1 MSFLTRRKS
10 IDVMQALEAHE
21 KLKPTLG
28 WPHLMALG
36 VGAIVG
42 TGIYTLVGVAA
53 GMAGPAV
60 MLSFLLAGAV
70 CVCAALAYAEMATMI
85 PVSGSAYT
93 YSYAVMGEGTA
104 WVVGWSLILEYTVVC
119 SAVAVG
125 WSGHAAEFLR
135 PMGVPDALLAAPQ
148 LPIAPFLHSL
158 GVPSA
163 WLTSFIPAAGAV
175 HGIINLPAVVISLIV
190 TGLLV
195 VGTRESATVNV
206 ILVAVKIVALVVF
219 VVIALP
225 HFDAGHF
232 KPFMTH
238 GLYEVS
244 KDPTTGA
251 LLKLGVAPAA
261 AIIFFAFYGF
271 DTISTAAEEAKNP
284 ARDLKIGIVGS
295 MVACTI
301 IYMVVAAAAVG
312 AVPVA
317 EFAKDS
323 APLVYVMNKLG
334 NPTVAALVAGA
345 AVVALPTVILAF
357 LYGQSRIFFVMARD
371 RLLPKALSK
380 VSART
385 GGPVLM
391 TVITG
396 VIVAVMSGFATL
408 GDLAALANA
417 GTLAAFIAV
426 CLAMMI
432 LRVREPN
439 RPRVFRAPV
448 WWLIGPAGIVGCIL
462 LFASLSTF
470 TQIAFVIWNLVGV
483 VLYLA
488 YGRRKSLLAQ

>member
-1 MSFLTRRKS
+1 MSFLTRTKS
-10 IDVMQALEAHE
+10 IDAMQALQPHE
-21 KLKPTLG
+21 KLKATLS

-125 WSGHAAEFLR
+125 WSGHAAEFLK
-135 PMGVPDALLAAPQ
+135 PLGMPAALLAGP
-148 LPIAPFLHSL
+148 LDPLNP
-158 GVPSA
+158 
-163 WLTSFIPAAGAV
+163 
-175 HGIINLPAVVISLIV
+175 GIVNLPAVVISLVV
-190 TGLLV
+190 TALLV
-195 VGTRESATVNV
+195 IGTKESATVNV
-206 ILVAVKIVALVVF
+206 VLVAIKIVALAVF
-219 VVIALP
+219 VAIAAP
-225 HFDAGHF
+225 HFQAAHF
-232 KPFMTH
+232 HPFMTH
-238 GLYEVS
+238 GLSETIT
-244 KDPTTGA
+244 DPKTG
-251 LLKLGVAPAA
+251 LLMKVGVAPAA

-284 ARDLKIGIVGS
+284 GRDLKIGIVGS
-295 MVACTI
+295 MIACTI

-317 EFAKDS
+317 QFAKDS
-323 APLVYVMNKLG
+323 APLVYVMNAVG
-334 NPTVAALVAGA
+334 AHGVAGLVAGA

-371 RLLPKALSK
+371 GLLPKALSK

-391 TVITG
+391 TVVTG
-396 VIVAVMSGFATL
+396 VLVAVLSGFVTL

-432 LRVREPN
+432 LRIREPA

-448 WWLIGPAGIVGCIL
+448 WWLIGPAGIVGCL
-462 LFASLSTF
+462 WLFASLSTF
-470 TQIAFVIWNLVGV
+470 TQVAFVIWNAIGIAF
-483 VLYLA
+483 YLL
-488 YGRRKSLLAQ
+488 YGRRTSLLAA

>member
-10 IDVMQALEAHE
+10 IDAMQALEAHE
-21 KLKPTLG
+21 KLIPTLS

-42 TGIYTLVGVAA
+42 TGIYTLVGVAS

-60 MLSFLLAGAV
+60 MLSFVAAGLV
-70 CVCAALAYAEMATMI
+70 CICAALAYAEMATMI

-135 PMGVPDALLAAPQ
+135 PLGMPAALLAG
-148 LPIAPFLHSL
+148 PFDGGL
-158 GVPSA
+158 
-163 WLTSFIPAAGAV
+163 
-175 HGIINLPAVVISLIV
+175 INLPAVVISLVV

-195 VGTRESATVNV
+195 LGTRESATVNA

-219 VVIALP
+219 VALALP
-225 HFDAGHF
+225 HFQESHF
-232 KPFMTH
+232 HPFMTH
-238 GLYEVS
+238 GWFS
-244 KDPTTGA
+244 TATDPQTG
-251 LLKLGVAPAA
+251 LITKLGVLPAA

-271 DTISTAAEEAKNP
+271 DTISTAAEETKNP

-295 MVACTI
+295 MIACTI

-317 EFAKDS
+317 EFAKDA
-323 APLVYVMNKLG
+323 APLVFVMNKLG
-334 NPTVAALVAGA
+334 AHGVAGLVAGA

-371 RLLPKALSK
+371 GLLPTALSK

-391 TVITG
+391 TVFTG
-396 VIVAVMSGFATL
+396 VLVAILSGFVTL
-408 GDLAALANA
+408 GELASVANA

-426 CLAMMI
+426 CVAMMI

-439 RPRVFRAPV
+439 RPRVFRAPL
-448 WWLIGPAGIVGCIL
+448 WWLIGPAGVVGCL
-462 LFASLSTF
+462 GLFAFLSTF
-470 TQIAFVIWNLVGV
+470 TQIAFLVWNAIGIVF
-483 VLYLA
+483 YLA
-488 YGRRKSLLAQ
+488 YGRGSSVLGKAEAAR